1 MSNATNFTRDVVA
14 DETAPDPVPS
24 PSPYPPC
31 SGTFNPFDCNDGT
44 AVDEGRYLAVVVLAL
59 ATIACALCF
68 ITCILTVLV
77 HKLSAL
83 WIKALVRPTPAESEA
98 NEARKGLLQDAK
110 SSLAT
115 PSSKAEG
122 KKKKASFAEDTSC
135 AAPRDVDE
143 EDL

>member
-1 MSNATNFTRDVVA
+1 MSNATNLTSDVPVNG
-14 DETAPDPVPS
+14 TAPVP
-24 PSPYPPC
+24 PSYPAC

-44 AVDEGRYLAVVVLAL
+44 VVDENRYLAIVILAL
-59 ATIACALCF
+59 GTIACALCC

-83 WIKALVRPTPAESEA
+83 WVKALVRPTPVESEA
-98 NEARKGLLQDAK
+98 SEARKGLLQDVK

>member
-1 MSNATNFTRDVVA
+1 MLEKKEENLKAPIRQTKEDSAEAEKEHKVLQK
-14 DETAPDPVPS
+14 TAE
-24 PSPYPPC
+24 
-31 SGTFNPFDCNDGT
+31 GTV
-44 AVDEGRYLAVVVLAL
+44 VDEDRYLAVVLLAL
-59 ATIACALCF
+59 AVIACALCC

-83 WIKALVRPTPAESEA
+83 WVKALVRPTPVESEA
-98 NEARKGLLQDAK
+98 SEARKGLLQDVK